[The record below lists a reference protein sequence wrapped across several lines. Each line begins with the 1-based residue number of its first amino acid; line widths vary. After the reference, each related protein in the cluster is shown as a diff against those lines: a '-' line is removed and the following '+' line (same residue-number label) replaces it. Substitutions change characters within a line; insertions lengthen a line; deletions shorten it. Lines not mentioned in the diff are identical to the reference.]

1 LATTELGITAV
12 PFGEIM
18 KDLVSVV
25 LQWLIIFLVGY
36 ALVGIG
42 KGIIHGLSLLSMPIR
57 VLVIVL
63 AVAGVLF
70 VGLQV
75 RRKIAARRRERK
87 AAERRKKLAERQER
101 ARVRV
106 NERENGIRWSAED
119 LVYGSERLLSKQGA
133 RLTEDEFKAV
143 EGSLANLKTAL
154 EGTDLNTIKN
164 ATKRLATANQ
174 AASQRIE
181 KAAERRRQRQI
192 ESMSV
197 SHIRVR
203 IPLDADDFETV
214 CFEFLT
220 KLGHTNAYR
229 TAKGPDG
236 GVDIGSDT
244 AVGQAKFHPSQKVS
258 AEPIRA
264 LAGAR
269 MQWKKREAFF
279 FHYGPGYTPDAIEA
293 AKQLRVRALQLDVNR
308 RVFREVQRSDD
319 VLDGPPKWYDDDA
332 DADDD
337 ADDDAT

>member
-1 LATTELGITAV
+1 
-12 PFGEIM
+12 
-18 KDLVSVV
+18 
-25 LQWLIIFLVGY
+25 
-36 ALVGIG
+36 
-42 KGIIHGLSLLSMPIR
+42 MPIR

-87 AAERRKKLAERQER
+87 AAERRKKRAERRDFEKAR
-101 ARVRV
+101 AA
-106 NERENGIRWSAED
+106 ERENGIRWSAED

-264 LAGAR
+264 VAGAR

-293 AKQLRVRALQLDVNR
+293 AKQLKVRALQLDVNR

-319 VLDGPPKWYDDDA
+319 
-332 DADDD
+332 
-337 ADDDAT
+337 AT

>member
-1 LATTELGITAV
+1 MLDNLVLVLFLILVLYFLYLA
-12 PFGEIM
+12 
-18 KDLVSVV
+18 VV
-25 LQWLIIFLVGY
+25 
-36 ALVGIG
+36 AIG
-42 KGIIHGLSLLSMPIR
+42 QSIIHGLSLLAMPIR

-63 AVAGVLF
+63 AVAGLLVGIPVL
-70 VGLQV
+70 

-87 AAERRKKLAERQER
+87 AAERRKKRAERRDFEKAR
-101 ARVRV
+101 AA
-106 NERENGIRWSAED
+106 ERENGIRWSAED

-197 SHIRVR
+197 THIRVR

-279 FHYGPGYTPDAIEA
+279 FHYGPGYTPDAVEA

-319 VLDGPPKWYDDDA
+319 VLDGPPKWYD
-332 DADDD
+332 

>member
-1 LATTELGITAV
+1 MLDNLVLVLFLILVLYFLYLA
-12 PFGEIM
+12 
-18 KDLVSVV
+18 VV
-25 LQWLIIFLVGY
+25 
-36 ALVGIG
+36 AIG
-42 KGIIHGLSLLSMPIR
+42 QSIIHGLSLLAMPIR

-63 AVAGVLF
+63 AVAGLLVGIPVL
-70 VGLQV
+70 

-87 AAERRKKLAERQER
+87 AAERRKKRAERRDFEKAR
-101 ARVRV
+101 AA
-106 NERENGIRWSAED
+106 ERENGIRWSAED

-264 LAGAR
+264 VAGAR

-279 FHYGPGYTPDAIEA
+279 FHYGPGYTPDAVEA

-319 VLDGPPKWYDDDA
+319 VLDDPPKWYDA

-337 ADDDAT
+337 ADDDDDAT

>member
-1 LATTELGITAV
+1 
-12 PFGEIM
+12 
-18 KDLVSVV
+18 
-25 LQWLIIFLVGY
+25 
-36 ALVGIG
+36 
-42 KGIIHGLSLLSMPIR
+42 MPIR

-87 AAERRKKLAERQER
+87 AAERRKKLAERRDFEKAR
-101 ARVRV
+101 AA
-106 NERENGIRWSAED
+106 ERENGIRWSAED

-181 KAAERRRQRQI
+181 RIEKAAERWRQRQI

-236 GVDIGSDT
+236 GIDIGSDT

-264 LAGAR
+264 VAGAR

-293 AKQLRVRALQLDVNR
+293 AKQLKVRALQLDVNR

-319 VLDGPPKWYDDDA
+319 
-332 DADDD
+332 
-337 ADDDAT
+337 AT